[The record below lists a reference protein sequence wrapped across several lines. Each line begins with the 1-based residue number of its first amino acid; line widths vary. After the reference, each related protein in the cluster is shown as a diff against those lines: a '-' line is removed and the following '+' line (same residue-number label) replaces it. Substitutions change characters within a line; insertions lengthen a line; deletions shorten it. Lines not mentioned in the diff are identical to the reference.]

1 MTATALRM
9 QFRKLKPRVSFYRD
23 YKKFL
28 NGTFINSLKV
38 KFDTQ
43 SISPNENGFLYFSKI
58 FTETLNKHASR
69 KQEKIRGNQSSFINK
84 EISKAITKRTKLRN
98 KFLKHENEIEMKEIE
113 KELLQQS

>member
-9 QFRKLKPRVSFYRD
+9 QFRKLKPRVLFYRD

-43 SISPNENGFLYFSKI
+43 SISPDENGFLYFSKI
-58 FTETLNKHASR
+58 FKNKHASR